1 MYMYI
6 LNCCL
11 IVVFNV
17 IFFFRFNLDGYG
29 VVLYCL
35 DFGIVE
41 YIMVE
46 NFDGQNW
53 E

>member
-17 IFFFRFNLDGYG
+17 IFFFFRFNLDGYG

-41 YIMVE
+41 YVMVE
-46 NFDGQNW
+46 NFDG
-53 E
+53 

>member
-1 MYMYI
+1 MYIYI

-11 IVVFNV
+11 IFVFNV
-17 IFFFRFNLDGYG
+17 IFFRFNLDGYG

-41 YIMVE
+41 YVMVE
-46 NFDGQNW
+46 NFDG
-53 E
+53 